1 MIVNDNDELDIE
13 LIRDLE
19 DIESVVVR
27 DVRMQDIKNEW
38 RMR

>member
-1 MIVNDNDELDIE
+1 VIVNDNDELDIE